1 MQSIVARASLLQAK
15 YFQAVYYYIRSLAV
29 KAPIM
34 TARDALLQVFE
45 KVVVYLWAM
54 LLSLTCQCYCESRAL
69 GASVIESNQ
78 HHRRGRTP
86 TLMRRC

>member
-1 MQSIVARASLLQAK
+1 MQLAKYSCHEHHLQAK

-45 KVVVYLWAM
+45 KVILTFAEHWPILWKPHDF
-54 LLSLTCQCYCESRAL
+54 
-69 GASVIESNQ
+69 GASVIDSNQ

-86 TLMRRC
+86 RLMRRC